1 VVARRSYLAVAAAY
15 SCLALSIAEISAF
28 ARANTPRTLA
38 LPDQVARVMK
48 DQVVI
53 GVARVDVVLDF
64 VTLDPL
70 ITHRTCVSRGAGAV
84 TGVDQPNERY
94 RQATF
99 LDALLYAH
107 SQLAL
112 RQNCLGMH
120 TLPVPP
126 GLLLLACQRQ

>member
-1 VVARRSYLAVAAAY
+1 M
-15 SCLALSIAEISAF
+15 IAEISAF
-28 ARANTPRTLA
+28 TRANAPRTLT

-64 VTLDPL
+64 VTPDRL
-70 ITHRTCVSRGAGAV
+70 ITHRTGVPPGAG
-84 TGVDQPNERY
+84 TGVDQPYERY

-107 SQLAL
+107 S
-112 RQNCLGMH
+112 
-120 TLPVPP
+120 
-126 GLLLLACQRQ
+126 